1 MGNKPGAYTPIGEV
15 MSTLH
20 NVNSDNKVLW
30 ETMVLLTNVYSVQ
43 MSYIPPYARE
53 AGSRLWKGIIVG
65 QGPQTT
71 QSNSSDLS
79 QKYPRN
85 FQGPYALNN
94 SASVPPAIPV
104 HERYSS
110 FSYTEELKGIF
121 SNGPQFHA
129 KSLKQ
134 LITTLWLGL
143 SQIIMVE
150 AFYNPCWYN
159 IWGKQFWHQFC
170 IIYAFI
176 ANSFDNTFV
185 FQRINILRPTPLK
198 QPLFSTQP
206 TLTNT
211 YTPHGQGPINQT
223 PLEFKTST
231 R

>member
-53 AGSRLWKGIIVG
+53 AGSRLWFGMFEHQAPK
-65 QGPQTT
+65 TS
-71 QSNSSDLS
+71 QSNSFDSS
-79 QKYPRN
+79 QKYPSN

-94 SASVPPAIPV
+94 TASVPPTIPV
-104 HERYSS
+104 PDRYSS
-110 FSYTEELKGIF
+110 FTYTEELKGIF
-121 SNGPQFHA
+121 STGPQFQA

-143 SQIIMVE
+143 SQIIMIE

-159 IWGKQFWHQFC
+159 IWGKRFWHQFSV
-170 IIYAFI
+170 IYAFI
-176 ANSFDNTFV
+176 ANSFDNTNV
-185 FQRINILRPTPLK
+185 FQRIKYIKTQTTDRY
-198 QPLFSTQP
+198 STSSK
-206 TLTNT
+206 
-211 YTPHGQGPINQT
+211 
-223 PLEFKTST
+223 F
-231 R
+231 